1 MGRILTIFHLA
12 FYERHISAAFL
23 YNIGMTVVACQFGRN
38 LCTKTDHR
46 ITVIISAKKNQ
57 SLPQKTS
64 QRKLADLLQVAGLDI
79 DKNAIQRIESG
90 MRFVTDIELKI
101 IADVLQVSY
110 QDLLDP

>member
-1 MGRILTIFHLA
+1 MYKNRSQDNRNNICGKRIQTI
-12 FYERHISAAFL
+12 RK
-23 YNIGMTVVACQFGRN
+23 N
-38 LCTKTDHR
+38 L
-46 ITVIISAKKNQ
+46 
-57 SLPQKTS
+57 PEKTS
-64 QRKLADLLQVAGLDI
+64 QRKFAEMLQIAGLDI